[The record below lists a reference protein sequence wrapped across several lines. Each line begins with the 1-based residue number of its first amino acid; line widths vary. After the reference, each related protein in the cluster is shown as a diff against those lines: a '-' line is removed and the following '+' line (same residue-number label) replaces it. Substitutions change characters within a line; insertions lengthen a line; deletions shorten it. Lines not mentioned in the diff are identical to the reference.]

1 MKVAASEDTGPAR
14 TADGAG
20 GEGVHEL
27 HPGLGDDLPGG
38 HHGVRA
44 AHGDVLVVSE
54 DEDDVR
60 SGDGGDPDGEA
71 ETEAQQEPL
80 HSQHLALCHTR
91 TCEAAADTRL
101 DWSHLRLTVF
111 IDYYAPVT
119 STYHCFYCASILRD
133 ESQNILNPCSSCVGL
148 ILCLQLITNE
158 HNDC

>member
-1 MKVAASEDTGPAR
+1 MRVPPCQDARPAGA
-14 TADGAG
+14 ADGAG
-20 GEGVHEL
+20 GEGVDEL

-80 HSQHLALCHTR
+80 HPQHLTLCHTR

-111 IDYYAPVT
+111 IDYYSPVASLIIVFIAPQYFEMKVKI
-119 STYHCFYCASILRD
+119 F
-133 ESQNILNPCSSCVGL
+133 
-148 ILCLQLITNE
+148 
-158 HNDC
+158 